1 MKKTYK
7 VEFEFMKDNM
17 SHFQI
22 IFVYGNYDILS
33 DMKKILLKYAEM
45 QKIFNVK
52 KIIEMPELWND
63 EDDINIENLDSWF
76 IDMLNIKE

>member
-33 DMKKILLKYAEM
+33 DMKRILLKYAEM

-52 KIIEMPELWND
+52 KIIEMPEFWND

>member
-63 EDDINIENLDSWF
+63 EDDINIKNLDSWF